1 MRRGQLHAGLLCA
14 MFIIAIAVLANL
26 GQAGT
31 DWMGGGKPSVSPTP
45 IPPAPGAP
53 TTDVSLVSADTTAPK
68 AVAPATTSAKAVE
81 CVQQVECVQ
90 TQCVQVPV
98 RTVRYYNVVSAAPV
112 MHNVGCVGQ
121 AANVGCQRVG
131 LLNRFRARRALFR
144 ANAHAY
150 AAVGCGG

>member
-14 MFIIAIAVLANL
+14 IFVIAIVALANL

-31 DWMGGGKPSVSPTP
+31 DWMGGGKPNVSPTP
-45 IPPAPGAP
+45 LPPAPGAA
-53 TTDVSLVSADTTAPK
+53 TTASLVSADTTAPK
-68 AVAPATTSAKAVE
+68 AVEPNCGGVAQPVE
-81 CVQQVECVQ
+81 CVQTQCVQ

-131 LLNRFRARRALFR
+131 LLNRLRARRALFR
-144 ANAHAY
+144 SNARAY
-150 AAVGCGG
+150 ATVGCGG